1 MIKDSIEKLAL
12 FGGDPLFKKTK
23 STSNLVKPDFE
34 HFLEYSK
41 RFYSQHRYSNNGP
54 LVKLLEQR
62 LAEFHH
68 VDYCV
73 RFCSGFWALA
83 ITMKSVALAGKSEVI
98 MPSLTYRRMDD
109 IASWA
114 GLKPVF
120 YEVSED
126 GLTADIHQM
135 KACVGP
141 ETALILGVHPIV
153 NCCNVGD
160 VLELSKLV
168 DIPVI
173 FDSVES
179 VYEWLP
185 EGKVGQF
192 GEAEIFSMHASKL
205 INGFEGGY
213 VTTNDG
219 NLSQALSFRRGFGFK
234 GPDQV
239 VVDHAMNAKLNE
251 IHAAMALA
259 GLDDLKRQ
267 VAANRERYDLYK
279 RLIQAVDGLTLI
291 EFNEAYETS
300 YKNILVSIDPNW
312 PLSRS
317 LTIELLNAEN
327 ILARPYYYPPLHLKN
342 NNSTLNR
349 KKYEITELLSERYM
363 LLPCGHFISKEDI
376 ERIIELME
384 FMATNANAIDRLSIG
399 RKSIS

>member
-1 MIKDSIEKLAL
+1 
-12 FGGDPLFKKTK
+12 
-23 STSNLVKPDFE
+23 
-34 HFLEYSK
+34 
-41 RFYSQHRYSNNGP
+41 
-54 LVKLLEQR
+54 VKLLEQR

-73 RFCSGFWALA
+73 SFCSGFWALA

>member
-12 FGGDPLFKKTK
+12 FGGDPLFKKSK
-23 STSNLVKPDFE
+23 STSNLVKPNFE
-34 HFLEYSK
+34 RFLEYSK
-41 RFYSQHRYSNNGP
+41 KFYKQHRYTNNGP

-68 VDYCV
+68 TDHCV
-73 RFCSGFWALA
+73 SFCSGFWALA
-83 ITMKSVALAGKSEVI
+83 ITMKSVALAGRSEVI

-141 ETALILGVHPIV
+141 ETALILGVHPII
-153 NCCNVGD
+153 NCCNVSD
-160 VLELSKLV
+160 VLKLSELV
-168 DIPVI
+168 GIPAI

-179 VYEWLP
+179 VYEWVP

-192 GEAEIFSMHASKL
+192 GKAEIFSMHASKL

-213 VTTNDG
+213 VTTNDS
-219 NLSQALSFRRGFGFK
+219 NLSQALSLRRGFGFK
-234 GPDQV
+234 GPDHV
-239 VVDHAMNAKLNE
+239 VIDHAMNAKLNE

-267 VAANRERYDLYK
+267 VSANRERYYLYK
-279 RLIQAVDGLTLI
+279 NLIQTVDGLTLI
-291 EFNEAYETS
+291 EFNEEYATS
-300 YKNILVSIDPNW
+300 YKNILVSIDSDW

-327 ILARPYYYPPLHLKN
+327 ILARSYYSPPLHLKDKN
-342 NNSTLNR
+342 ATLNCN
-349 KKYEITELLSERYM
+349 KHEFTELLSERYM

-376 ERIIELME
+376 ERTLELLL
-384 FMATNANAIDRLSIG
+384 FMATNASAIDRLSVA